1 MQIISVL
8 LNAIIP
14 FRFPRLP
21 LSPAIVGQHPVVGR
35 ESTDLCSPPCC
46 FHGQRVDQDEWS
58 TLSRHFIMQCDI
70 IERMDRHQMDSRWR
84 EFDQSRKDNTRAEAA
99 RHLQWCAPLGHTKFY
114 CIRPLLTG
122 TGAAM
127 QRSLRTMLGLGG
139 VALVAVA
146 LVIWRG
152 ERGQL
157 PSGESSPSAALMPSK
172 SIGTSALSHGGSIP
186 VRDERGLTSGAVA
199 GSLLGQR
206 MIVGK
211 VSKMSGQRTVEP
223 GTEVVVTA
231 VVDLPQ
237 SGSGRA
243 ERSYQV
249 RLPDGAIE
257 WLPEGS
263 LRSRPISDH
272 SD

>member
-1 MQIISVL
+1 
-8 LNAIIP
+8 
-14 FRFPRLP
+14 
-21 LSPAIVGQHPVVGR
+21 
-35 ESTDLCSPPCC
+35 
-46 FHGQRVDQDEWS
+46 
-58 TLSRHFIMQCDI
+58 
-70 IERMDRHQMDSRWR
+70 
-84 EFDQSRKDNTRAEAA
+84 
-99 RHLQWCAPLGHTKFY
+99 
-114 CIRPLLTG
+114 
-122 TGAAM
+122 M
-127 QRSLRTMLGLGG
+127 QRSLRTMLWLGG
-139 VALVAVA
+139 AALLAVA
-146 LVIWRG
+146 LVVWRG
-152 ERGQL
+152 ESEQL
-157 PSGESSPSAALMPSK
+157 PSGENRPGAALMPSK